1 STNLIGGQP
10 ARAASSFAGIF
21 SLGPSQKIQLINT
34 NGSWHIN
41 RTALNCNDSLKTG
54 FLAALFYT
62 HSFNASGCPERISV
76 CKDITEFR
84 IGWGG
89 LEYEENVTNDA
100 DM

>member
-1 STNLIGGQP
+1 DTRTVGGQ
-10 ARAASSFAGIF
+10 ATQATRSLASIFAP
-21 SLGPSQKIQLINT
+21 GPGQKIQLINT